1 MSGLFNSIEISA
13 TGMTLQRQKMDV
25 VSQNIANVDTTR
37 TDKGGPYRRRR
48 VMVAAAEE
56 AVPFKNM
63 ISKSRTELARTDPKH
78 LGGTVKS
85 RQETIEVAKAEGR
98 EVEDPASSYR
108 LVHDPG
114 HPDAD
119 EKGFVKVPDIEI
131 INEMVDM
138 ISASRAYE
146 ANTTAVLTAKE
157 MAKNALSI

>member
-13 TGMTLQRQKMDV
+13 TGMTLQRKKMDV

-37 TDKGGPYRRRR
+37 TDKGGPYRRKR
-48 VMVAAAEE
+48 VMVETAEE
-56 AVPFKNM
+56 NVPFKNL
-63 ISKSRTELARTDPKH
+63 ISKSRTELARTDPGH
-78 LGGTVKS
+78 LAGTVRS
-85 RQETIEVAKAEGR
+85 RNETIEVSEAEGK
-98 EVEDPASSYR
+98 EIEDPASSYR

-138 ISASRAYE
+138 ITASRAYE